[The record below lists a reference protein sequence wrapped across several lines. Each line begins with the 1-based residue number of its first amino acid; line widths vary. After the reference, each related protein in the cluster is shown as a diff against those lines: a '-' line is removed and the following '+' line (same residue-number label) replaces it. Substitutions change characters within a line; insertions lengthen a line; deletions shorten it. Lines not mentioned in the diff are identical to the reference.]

1 MVSDPS
7 NQCCELK
14 KDLIILQWT
23 MHLVGL
29 AIEAYQDMLLGWIL
43 NDTIGKELE
52 RCLEVL
58 QALHGMIQ
66 VYQPSLISTSINF
79 LRGRFLGTWCELD
92 ELATWRGKLSEC
104 QWSVVGCLWVLDSCV
119 SLWFHAML
127 SSNSSSICLRASWQ
141 ELRSG
146 VRSKCIS
153 PKYFNRFLPQQSCS
167 LPYIPVNKII
177 VVDHLGW
184 NLPILTV
191 FCSTA
196 EVHYSFKI
204 TSVTSLVFVP

>member
-7 NQCCELK
+7 NRCCELK

-29 AIEAYQDMLLGWIL
+29 AIEAYQDMLLGRIL

-52 RCLEVL
+52 WCLEVL

-104 QWSVVGCLWVLDSCV
+104 Q
-119 SLWFHAML
+119 
-127 SSNSSSICLRASWQ
+127 
-141 ELRSG
+141 
-146 VRSKCIS
+146 
-153 PKYFNRFLPQQSCS
+153 
-167 LPYIPVNKII
+167 
-177 VVDHLGW
+177 
-184 NLPILTV
+184 
-191 FCSTA
+191 
-196 EVHYSFKI
+196 
-204 TSVTSLVFVP
+204 